1 VSGPDIAGLVGVAM
15 ILLAYAGGV
24 GNQLDPKKAP
34 ALLLNLVGALLILF
48 SLYYQRNLAAIVM
61 EAAWALVAVA
71 GLLRLVANRPRRRRS
86 GFRRS

>member
-1 VSGPDIAGLVGVAM
+1 MSWPDIAGLFGVAL

-24 GNQLDPKKAP
+24 ANQLDAKSAP
-34 ALLLNLVGALLILF
+34 ALLLNLAGALLILF
-48 SLYYQRNLAAIVM
+48 SLYHRWNLPAVVM

-71 GLLRLVANRPRRRRS
+71 GLLRLILPKRRRRS